1 MYQTIDI
8 DVEENEGVINTE
20 MKQKLGE
27 TKKPIKIGKSIDPK
41 DGDVD
46 IDEKIHADN
55 PYGDFYANEE
65 PLLDVDIS
73 YLANII
79 EEKSKNENDG
89 FKKEYAVCNFSS
101 SENIVCV
108 QCAHFEI
115 SSNHM
120 YFIIHKCSLIC
131 KTMIIKHSTL
141 KP

>member
-8 DVEENEGVINTE
+8 DVEENEDVTNTE

-27 TKKPIKIGKSIDPK
+27 TKKPIKIRESIDPK

-79 EEKSKNENDG
+79 EEKSKDENDG

-101 SENIVCV
+101 SEIIVCV
-108 QCAHFEI
+108 QCAR
-115 SSNHM
+115 
-120 YFIIHKCSLIC
+120 FIKSYVLHY
-131 KTMIIKHSTL
+131 T
-141 KP
+141 

>member
-8 DVEENEGVINTE
+8 DVEENEDVINTE

-27 TKKPIKIGKSIDPK
+27 TKKPIKIGKSMDPK

-89 FKKEYAVCNFSS
+89 FKKEYAVCSFFSS
-101 SENIVCV
+101 ETIV
-108 QCAHFEI
+108 
-115 SSNHM
+115 
-120 YFIIHKCSLIC
+120 
-131 KTMIIKHSTL
+131 
-141 KP
+141 